1 MPSRQ
6 AFLSGENTN
15 QILQNIIKGLG
26 EYGVDVNIK
35 DLQTKI
41 FNFMNQVFQKY
52 PNEDLSRLNQFV
64 IDSCVKKYMK
74 NNQSQVN
81 QSGRKAS
88 IEGQFEEELKSR
100 KYDAMANMNAPPPG
114 SSPPQLTNQQ
124 PTTGGMSL
132 TQAISGLHEPL
143 EPQNLD
149 EQNNDQSSESKALP
163 PPPEHY
169 SPVNTNTNTYSGVDQ
184 NDEIWLSLSKN
195 DLVNVDGNTFTFC
208 WNRKIVP
215 DFGGDFQVK
224 LKYVTLP
231 KNVPFLLAKYQ
242 NDQNKSNN
250 KLNRV
255 YSASGKNYSAKLIP
269 FHTSQE
275 HTTYQALGE
284 TSYTQ
289 NTLPSTLSF
298 NLISPPNQSL
308 DLNLIQVQKVTK
320 TNDTI
325 KVVTRYRHNLS
336 EQDNLTLEFP
346 KQFTCYKITNL
357 NVINDREIKFSSPF
371 NGYFSGDFK
380 LLRNNWNIDLT
391 LSCRYSRKNN

>member
-1 MPSRQ
+1 MPDRQ

-52 PNEDLSRLNQFV
+52 PTETLPRLNQFV
-64 IDSCVKKYMK
+64 VDTCVKKYMK
-74 NNQSQVN
+74 NNQHQVN
-81 QSGRKAS
+81 QSSRKVS
-88 IEGQFEEELKSR
+88 LEGQFEEQLKER
-100 KYDAMANMNAPPPG
+100 RYDMMANMNAPPQIPG
-114 SSPPQLTNQQ
+114 SQPVPPR
-124 PTTGGMSL
+124 TGGMSL
-132 TQAISGLHEPL
+132 TQAISGAPQSIEPPNL
-143 EPQNLD
+143 EEIPMPTPQTSP
-149 EQNNDQSSESKALP
+149 QASSP
-163 PPPEHY
+163 PPVMDQPH
-169 SPVNTNTNTYSGVDQ
+169 VTYSEM
-184 NDEIWLSLSKN
+184 DEILLSLSKD

-215 DFGGDFQVK
+215 DFGGNFQVK

-242 NDQNKSNN
+242 NDQQNRNQR
-250 KLNRV
+250 NRV

-269 FHTSQE
+269 FHTSEE

-289 NTLPSTLSF
+289 NNLPSTLSF

-320 TNDTI
+320 TNNTI
-325 KVVTRYRHNLS
+325 KVVTKYPHNLCD
-336 EQDNLTLEFP
+336 QDNLTLEFP
-346 KQFTCYKITNL
+346 QQHTCYKITNL
-357 NVINDREIKFSSPF
+357 NIMSDRGIKFSSPF
-371 NGYFSGDFK
+371 TGYFSSNFK
-380 LLRNNWNIDLT
+380 LLRNSWNIDLT
-391 LSCRYSRKNN
+391 LSCRYSKKN